1 MCICTHTHPG
11 AMRRP
16 SLAARWPCAANRGS
30 SEAGFI
36 TVCERYV
43 YSGTLFSL
51 RKRRIVNF
59 IQARPSCLRM
69 KWGTSLLSGLFVCT
83 RCPYF
88 VATYTR
94 SRIPWVG
101 IGGGYMQVWGYM
113 YL

>member
-1 MCICTHTHPG
+1 MCVS
-11 AMRRP
+11 M
-16 SLAARWPCAANRGS
+16 NM
-30 SEAGFI
+30 FI
-36 TVCERYV
+36 VQIVTRHWVLTLGEVCERYV

-59 IQARPSCLRM
+59 IQACPSCLRM
-69 KWGTSLLSGLFVCT
+69 KWGNSLLSGSFVCT

-101 IGGGYMQVWGYM
+101 NGGGYMQVWGYM

>member
-1 MCICTHTHPG
+1 MPHAAHTI
-11 AMRRP
+11 R
-16 SLAARWPCAANRGS
+16 L
-30 SEAGFI
+30 
-36 TVCERYV
+36 CERYV

-51 RKRRIVNF
+51 GKRRIVNF
-59 IQARPSCLRM
+59 IQACPPAFDEV
-69 KWGTSLLSGLFVCT
+69 GNSLLSGSFVCT

-94 SRIPWVG
+94 SRIPRVG

>member
-1 MCICTHTHPG
+1 MII
-11 AMRRP
+11 
-16 SLAARWPCAANRGS
+16 AAYNLFTTFS
-30 SEAGFI
+30 